1 MAGKVVS
8 AVYQIDGGFMSEQ
21 QPLLSEDRFFSSDPG
36 QRHVARELYDSIAD
50 LPIVSP
56 HGHVDPAL
64 LANENATFGTPA
76 DLFIIPDHY
85 VFRMLYSQGVPM
97 EILGIPRADG
107 GPVETDHRKIWQTF
121 AEHFYLFRGTP
132 SGAWLAHELY
142 EVFGIRQKLNG
153 ATAQAAYD
161 ELAEKLSQP
170 EYSPR
175 ALFDRFKIEVL
186 CTTDAASDTLECH
199 KQIKESGWKGVV
211 RPTFRPDAV
220 VNILT
225 PGWNANLNKL
235 GAVVGREITTARALI
250 TALEERRAFFK
261 SMGATST
268 DSGVETPYTEA
279 LSSSEAEA
287 IFARALAGKAAAEDA
302 RRFTG
307 YMMIE
312 MARMS
317 IEDGLVMQFHSGC
330 YRNHN
335 PRLFEKF
342 GADKGHDIPVET
354 EWVRNL
360 KPLTDRFGNDPRLTL
375 ILFTMDETGYTREMA
390 PLAGHYPA
398 LKLGPP
404 WWFQDSLNGMARY
417 FDQVMETA
425 GLYNTVGF
433 IDDTR
438 AFVSI
443 PARHDVWRRA
453 SANWLAELV
462 VRGLI
467 DMEDAAEMAPDMANG
482 LARRTFKLG

>member
-1 MAGKVVS
+1 MPES
-8 AVYQIDGGFMSEQ
+8 
-21 QPLLSEDRFFSSDPG
+21 PLLSADRFFSPDPG
-36 QRHVARELYDSIAD
+36 QRRVARELYDSIAG

-56 HGHVDPAL
+56 HGHVDPQL
-64 LANENATFGTPA
+64 LADENATFGTPA

-85 VFRMLYSQGVPM
+85 VFRMLYSQGVPL
-97 EILGIPRADG
+97 EALGIPQRNG
-107 GPVETDHRKIWQTF
+107 GPVEGAHGAPDHRKIWQTF
-121 AEHFYLFRGTP
+121 ADHFYLFRGTP
-132 SGAWLAHELY
+132 SGSWLAHELY
-142 EVFGIRQKLNG
+142 EIFGVKQKLTG
-153 ATAQAAYD
+153 ATAQAIYD
-161 ELAEKLSQP
+161 ELAEKLATP
-170 EYSPR
+170 EYRPR

-186 CTTDAASDTLECH
+186 CTTDGAADSLEHH
-199 KQIKESGWKGVV
+199 KAIASQATMESGWKGVV

-220 VNILT
+220 T
-225 PGWNANLNKL
+225 NLALPAWKSNL
-235 GAVVGREITTARALI
+235 DALSAVVGREITTAKALI

-279 LSSSEAEA
+279 MSSADAEA
-287 IFARALAGKAAAEDA
+287 IFARALAGKATAEDA

-307 YMMIE
+307 YIAFE

-317 IEDGLVMQFHSGC
+317 VEDGLVMQFHAGC

-335 PRLFEKF
+335 PLVYERF
-342 GADKGHDIPVET
+342 GADKGADLPIET

-360 KPLTDRFGNDPRLTL
+360 RPVTDAFGNDPRLTM
-375 ILFTMDETGYTREMA
+375 ILFTMDETGYSRELA

-425 GLYNTVGF
+425 GLYNTIGF

-453 SANWLAELV
+453 SANWLAGLV

-467 DMEDAAEMAPDMANG
+467 DMSDAADMAPDLANG
-482 LARRTFKLG
+482 LGRRTFKL

>member
-1 MAGKVVS
+1 MPG
-8 AVYQIDGGFMSEQ
+8 Q
-21 QPLLSEDRFFSSDPG
+21 QPLIATDRFFATDPG
-36 QRHVARELYDSIAD
+36 QRRVARELYDAIAG

-85 VFRMLYSQGVPM
+85 VFRMLYSQGVPLDA
-97 EILGIPRADG
+97 LGIPRADG
-107 GPVETDHRKIWQTF
+107 GSVEADHRKIWQAF
-121 AEHFYLFRGTP
+121 ADHFYLFRGTP
-132 SGAWLAHELY
+132 SGVWLAHELY
-142 EVFGIRQKLNG
+142 EVFGIGQKLNG
-153 ATAQAAYD
+153 ASAQAIYD
-161 ELAEKLSQP
+161 ELVEKLAQP

-175 ALFDRFKIEVL
+175 ALFEKFKIEVM
-186 CTTDAASDTLECH
+186 CTTDGPADSLEYH
-199 KQIKESGWKGVV
+199 QVIKDSGWKGTV
-211 RPTFRPDAV
+211 RPTFRPDGV
-220 VNILT
+220 VNLLT
-225 PGWNANLNKL
+225 AGWRANLDKL
-235 GAVVGREITTARALI
+235 SEVVGREISTAKALI

-268 DSGVETPYTEA
+268 DSGVESPYTEA
-279 LSSSEAEA
+279 LPAHEAEA
-287 IFARALAGKAAAEDA
+287 IFARALAGKATPEDA

-307 YMMIE
+307 FMMIE

-317 IEDGLVMQFHSGC
+317 VEDGLVMQFHSGC

-335 PRLFEKF
+335 PFIYAKF

-360 KPLTDRFGNDPRLTL
+360 KPLTDCFGNDPRLTM
-375 ILFTMDETGYTREMA
+375 ILFTMDETGYAREMA

-398 LKLGPP
+398 LRLGPP
-404 WWFQDSLNGMARY
+404 WWFQDSLNGMRRY

-453 SANWLAELV
+453 SADWLAGLV

-467 DMEDAAEMAPDMANG
+467 EMEDAAEMAPDMANG